1 MNKDMYL
8 IRAVEMATIAAYKFI
23 GRKDKN
29 AVDFAAVEAMTIML
43 NSAPIKCRIIVGEG
57 ELDQAPMLFVNQQLG
72 KGKTLI
78 YDLAVDPVEG
88 TYPAANNIAGI
99 LPV

>member
-8 IRAVEMATIAAYKFI
+8 IRAVGMATIAAYKFI

-43 NSAPIKCRIIVGEG
+43 DNVPIKCRIIVGEG
-57 ELDQAPMLFVNQQLG
+57 ELDQACYL
-72 KGKTLI
+72 LI
-78 YDLAVDPVEG
+78 KS
-88 TYPAANNIAGI
+88 
-99 LPV
+99 